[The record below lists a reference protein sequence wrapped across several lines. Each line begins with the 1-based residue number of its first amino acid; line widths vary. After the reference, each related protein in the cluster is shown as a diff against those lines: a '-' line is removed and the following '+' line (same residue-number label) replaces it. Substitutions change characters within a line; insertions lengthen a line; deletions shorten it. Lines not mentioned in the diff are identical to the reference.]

1 MEAYPKPRHQYI
13 YNPRYGQRGLLTYA
27 GQAAN
32 GATPTGVVGG
42 GFGYGG
48 FGGVGVGMGVGYG
61 VGAYQPAVYNAHL
74 NTTGASGW
82 SSQVDTHYSE
92 RAPADTACLASTICR
107 HRAHP
112 QAACS
117 LDPRPHS
124 VLRRRWWTSRTPKD
138 LHQRRQAPDLLVH
151 ILRTAICKFLLQ
163 LCVLELSVLA

>member
-1 MEAYPKPRHQYI
+1 MSCQS
-13 YNPRYGQRGLLTYA
+13 
-27 GQAAN
+27 
-32 GATPTGVVGG
+32 
-42 GFGYGG
+42 
-48 FGGVGVGMGVGYG
+48 
-61 VGAYQPAVYNAHL
+61 AHL

-163 LCVLELSVLA
+163 LCVLELPVLAQSTSGQLLTFLQAHEKHRPLLEATPEHELSYPLGPKGDAAEVSETQQVTDEPLAQR